1 MNYKKKYIINI
12 LVLTISFIISF
23 VIFEIGIRYF
33 YETKRNFP
41 SYEDLVAYQKLG
53 QLNHHIRDYDKKLLE
68 KGNQYYST
76 YKNKKKEKNDFK
88 SKKVLILQGDSWVEI
103 LDRTSLSKR
112 ILTKYDIFI
121 NGGTSSYSP
130 SLMEVQLNDII
141 ADLGLKKNERE
152 REREGERGAEV
163 KSIVIM
169 AYIDQTDF
177 MDEAC
182 DYIKFRVTQEDG
194 KLISV
199 RKPSGWIKERYT
211 ANHDFEFFNT
221 FKIKTI
227 FLFANRWNQ
236 FVFLKQAKNSPLRCN
251 WKDIEKFLMGKENN
265 DDFTAFRN
273 SLVSY
278 IKTSLKVTEN
288 LILLT
293 HRHRKHFEGIY
304 SGDINITIQKILE
317 EEKLN
322 QNVKLVDLSK
332 ELFDKSNIENS
343 EILDSVFPSFEKDN
357 ASHPHFEYYD
367 TVLVDKI
374 YNLLD

>member
-1 MNYKKKYIINI
+1 MKYKKKNI
-12 LVLTISFIISF
+12 LNILLLITSFIISF
-23 VIFEIGIRYF
+23 VIFEVGIRYF
-33 YETKRNFP
+33 YETKRSYP
-41 SYEDLVAYQKLG
+41 SYDDLIAYQKLG

-76 YKNKKKEKNDFK
+76 YKNKKKEENDFK
-88 SKKVLILQGDSWVEI
+88 SEKVLILQGDSWAEI
-103 LDRTSLSKR
+103 LDRTSLSKKM
-112 ILTKYDIFI
+112 LTKYDIFI

-141 ADLGLKKNERE
+141 VDLGLKKKERQ
-152 REREGERGAEV
+152 RGAEV

-177 MDEAC
+177 MDEVC
-182 DYIKFRVTQEDG
+182 DYNKFKVTQEDG

-199 RKPSGWIKERYT
+199 RKPGGWIKERYS
-211 ANHDFEFFNT
+211 AHQDFEFFNT

-227 FLFANRWNQ
+227 FFFVNQWNQ
-236 FVFLKQAKNSPLRCN
+236 WVFLKQSKNSPLRCD
-251 WKDIEKFLMGKENN
+251 WKDIEKFMIGKENN
-265 DDFTAFRN
+265 YDFIVFKN

-278 IKTSLKVTEN
+278 IKNSLEVTEN

-293 HRHRKHFEGIY
+293 HRHRKHFEGAY
-304 SGDINITIQKILE
+304 LGDINITIQKILE

-332 ELFDKSNIENS
+332 GLFDKSNIKTS
-343 EILDSVFPSFEKDN
+343 KILDTVFPSSEKDSG
-357 ASHPHFEYYD
+357 SHPHFEYYD